1 MAEGFDWE
9 LPERRYRDGLAKI
22 KKDVATMEEDVKALE
37 SQEQTA
43 DFTAKVKQ
51 LNEEVAKLEEQ
62 SRIRCA
68 MQGPALT
75 ESAYEWSITAV
86 DCFLKERKNRSASVS
101 KTDQKKGGV
110 SSCYNLIM
118 CDVKFRL

>member
-1 MAEGFDWE
+1 MQ
-9 LPERRYRDGLAKI
+9 PLAA
-22 KKDVATMEEDVKALE
+22 V
-37 SQEQTA
+37 
-43 DFTAKVKQ
+43 FGAKVKG

-62 SRIRCA
+62 SRIRSTT
-68 MQGPALT
+68 QGPVLT
-75 ESAYEWSITAV
+75 ESVYEWSITAV
-86 DCFLKERKNRSASVS
+86 ECFLHERKNRSASVS